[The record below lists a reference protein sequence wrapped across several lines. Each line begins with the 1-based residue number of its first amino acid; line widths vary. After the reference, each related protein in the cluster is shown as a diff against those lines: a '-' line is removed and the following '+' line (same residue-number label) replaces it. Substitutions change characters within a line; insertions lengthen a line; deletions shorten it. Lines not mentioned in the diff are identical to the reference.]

1 MPNTP
6 INIQQDPH
14 QVLLD
19 SLNQRNQTNILLSDV
34 DFSDPTP
41 ISPTGNGD
49 DTEITLS
56 PKVGSSYYNSRSFT
70 YKRMHLNI
78 LNDNR
83 ANVIAISETTLHQ
96 LLPEINRV
104 FGIYLTVDDVEDT
117 DIPLYDPTLPNKL
130 RVINVIAK
138 PTSVLFV
145 GSTALQVSP
154 KDTIDIESRK
164 TRYYVFTTNHD
175 ASEYGKTIVLLDKNG
190 REITDFVFG
199 RNITEYGIFSPTT
212 LVEHNSKL
220 YLHGVFNI
228 KFNSGVNATETGDTK
243 TLIINKVTGE
253 VLDHTNGITFNNEM
267 RLSGGRMYGNVKSK
281 SYIIDTTDALAL
293 HVSRLYRY
301 KEGNIDDTFT
311 PNINYKVESVFD
323 SYGSGVVVSSEIFTA
338 PVPSNNNIPGKQI
351 VIDRLDD
358 NGAIDTTFNRLTV
371 TGVGLHDPL
380 KVTTVYPII
389 VNGVLDGYWILF
401 NPVRGLN
408 TTTPSLVVNGIS
420 IVPGTSVIN
429 CAFNPIIRIDKLG
442 NVINDFNPILLH
454 YKDEAIY
461 DPVGSNMVNG
471 RDYIVGTNDNVS
483 FLTHRRNPISA
494 FLNNYVIKFNSV
506 GIPELL
512 TGADYILQF
521 RFMNINTI
529 KKISDNNLI
538 TFGKVLAPNTSTTTP
553 PVIVDAVVRVSDN
566 GSKNKLLY
574 INRPTTIGSSAIISD
589 VLVDE

>member
-19 SLNQRNQTNILLSDV
+19 SLNQRNQTNLLLTDI
-34 DFSDPTP
+34 DFSNPKS
-41 ISPTGNGD
+41 ISPIGNGD
-49 DTEITLS
+49 DTEIVIT
-56 PKVGSSYYNSRSFT
+56 PKVGSSYYNSRTFT
-70 YKRMHLNI
+70 YKRMHLN
-78 LNDNR
+78 LLTDNR
-83 ANVIAISETTLHQ
+83 ANVIAISENTLHQ
-96 LLPEINRV
+96 LIPEINRV
-104 FGIYLTVDDVEDT
+104 FGIYLTVEDIE
-117 DIPLYDPTLPNKL
+117 DAILPPHDSNFPDRL
-130 RVINVIAK
+130 RVVNVIAK

-145 GSTALQVSP
+145 GSVSLQISP
-154 KDTIDIESRK
+154 KDTIDVENRTTK
-164 TRYYVFTTNHD
+164 YYVFTTNQ
-175 ASEYGKTIVLLDKNG
+175 SSLEYNKTIVLLDKNG
-190 REITDFVFG
+190 KEITDFVFG
-199 RNITEYGIFSPTT
+199 RNINEYGIFSPTS
-212 LVEHNSKL
+212 LVEDNSKL
-220 YLHGVFNI
+220 YLHGSFNI
-228 KFNSGVNATETGDTK
+228 KFSDNITTIETGDTN
-243 TLIINKVTGE
+243 TLVISKVTGE
-253 VLDHTNGITFNNEM
+253 VLGFKNGITFTNEIKFSM
-267 RLSGGRMYGNVKSK
+267 SRTYGKVKSK
-281 SYIIDTTDALAL
+281 NYIIDNSNTLGS
-293 HVSRLYRY
+293 HVSKLYRY
-301 KEGNIDDTFT
+301 TDGVVDDTFT
-311 PNINYKVESVFD
+311 PNINYPVETVFD
-323 SYGSGVVVSSEIFTA
+323 SYGSGVLVSSEIFTA
-338 PVPSNNNIPGKQI
+338 PVATNSNIPGKQI
-351 VIDRLDD
+351 VIDRLDS
-358 NGAIDTTFNRLTV
+358 NGDIDTTFNKLII

-380 KVTTVYPII
+380 KVTTIYPII
-389 VNGVLDGYWILF
+389 VNNLVDGYWVLF

-408 TTTPSLVVNGIS
+408 TTIPSLVVNGVS
-420 IVPGTSVIN
+420 IVPGTAVIN

-442 NVINDFNPILLH
+442 NLINDFNPILLH

-471 RDYIVGTNDNVS
+471 RDYIVGTNDSVS

-512 TGADYILQF
+512 TGADYVLQF